1 MTTPLSN
8 PESPDTILL
17 GYLDNCFTV
26 VFTLE
31 ALIKIIANGFMFN
44 NETLRKK
51 GMIPYIR
58 NPWNMLDFVVV
69 VSSLI
74 DFIVTIN
81 NPFVKLDSEIAYDE
95 LPENA
100 A

>member
-1 MTTPLSN
+1 
-8 PESPDTILL
+8 
-17 GYLDNCFTV
+17 
-26 VFTLE
+26 
-31 ALIKIIANGFMFN
+31 
-44 NETLRKK
+44 
-51 GMIPYIR
+51 MIPYIR